1 MGDTV
6 GEAEGDFDGEGV
18 GTDTSYVGT
27 KVGEAVGALVGLPDG
42 TGVGLPNLYVGD
54 SVGVPREGSAVGTA
68 VGDAVDE
75 KMTMIG
81 SVALRV
87 AVLMYTTLSTESTAV
102 TYVWGLV
109 EKTPVFATPATVL
122 VLVTTVPTMMP
133 VVALTLIDVEP
144 AATV

>member
-1 MGDTV
+1 VGDTV
-6 GEAEGDFDGEGV
+6 GEAEGDSDGEGV

-27 KVGEAVGALVGLPDG
+27 KVGVAVGALVGLPDG

-81 SVALRV
+81 SVAEIALSV

-133 VVALTLIDVEP
+133 VVALT
-144 AATV
+144 

>member
-6 GEAEGDFDGEGV
+6 GKAEGDFDGEGV

-75 KMTMIG
+75 KMTIIG
-81 SVALRV
+81 SVAEIALSV

-133 VVALTLIDVEP
+133 VVALT
-144 AATV
+144 

>member
-1 MGDTV
+1 VGERVGDTV
-6 GEAEGDFDGEGV
+6 GEAEGDSDGEGV

-27 KVGEAVGALVGLPDG
+27 KVGVAVGALVGLPDG

-81 SVALRV
+81 SVAEIALSV

-133 VVALTLIDVEP
+133 VVALT
-144 AATV
+144 